1 MSALEQLFAS
11 AELDVVIPDTSIEYP
26 PATPAD
32 DWLSRLKSETLERTQ
47 AFFDEQLQA
56 LLTVRIEQP
65 STSTSRDAAH
75 PPKDLLVFLSH
86 LQISLEATYISS
98 VPVGSSSPE
107 TPRTA
112 RLSAPPRTASLAK
125 LNARSAHPPIFPPNT
140 PNPTPSSAE
149 TDKRYLKSEGTLLL
163 ASIWGQNSSEDSQE
177 GFSLLWSEEEEM
189 WVVVYRLALT
199 VSFLR
204 LAVSDPLLCLTVSA
218 TLRDRP
224 QTFSRANHPLA
235 LFLAS
240 VDFLPSATAPASPT
254 SPTAANGISATDAPP
269 PPPTLSG
276 LPEINLLEGLA
287 AGPAFNSAAL
297 SLPTARLGS
306 VSRLKL
312 FTLPALPPRT
322 PLPAPSMS
330 PMTATGRSQVSSSGA
345 APATLRKSF
354 RKTLRTVS
362 GFRVR
367 MRTVFVPSVLLPLT
381 GAQSTDEE
389 TDEERDRLEA
399 GTDERTVVLCVELE
413 NSGESGRMVGFEVE
427 KVDVKVGGG
436 DDAGARAVLVG
447 WGNEGGKDNGSVFPM
462 RVGASEQYNLLYA
475 VSFLRSPDEALAMG
489 LIKDSGAQEM
499 LQRAVTIGIFGRPYL
514 ASSPSSSSSS
524 PPTTPTAAS
533 SSSSGLSYPTN
544 VFCSKW
550 NCVLDLSS
558 QPHPEP
564 EDVPEDGDFTLT
576 IPSVLPEPASPFP
589 SAPRIRPDSMVSI
602 PRDSP
607 PPFPTPQTANPT
619 KRHTLPGGQPIVAA
633 RALGMKTAGPNKN
646 YRASTSMLNPLNSA
660 KEQVP
665 PVPPLPLRSSS
676 FNNTQYTPPS
686 QTAVAQMPRSPTTY
700 ATPPRLQVDLDYQ
713 SPIPMTPAYPAYPT
727 RSAAPPTPP
736 GVMAASH
743 TQGVGAGPMGRS
755 VEIRRERGMAMGI
768 GAVGVPPTPGPVVS
782 VGGGV
787 GGGFFGLGASASES
801 GGFRE
806 EDEYEHEGRGHDRD
820 EPGAVRSGEAIVVS
834 VGLVASGV
842 RRLGGNLGK
851 TLDGKQG
858 DELHRIYPL
867 DRFTLDVF
875 VFNQSEWTRRFEV
888 TCPDRR
894 RGRGR
899 SLNLNPGEKTPSP
912 GIVPLDNRVRIGP
925 LLPAACQ
932 SVRMEFLAVTPGV
945 HSITTLTLTDVESGY
960 SMNLRSVMDIVVH
973 EPGDV

>member
-11 AELDVVIPDTSIEYP
+11 AELDVVVPDTSLEYP

-56 LLTVRIEQP
+56 LLTVRIDQP
-65 STSTSRDAAH
+65 STSNSRDAAH
-75 PPKDLLVFLSH
+75 PPKDVLSFLSH

-98 VPVGSSSPE
+98 VPVGPSAPD

-112 RLSAPPRTASLAK
+112 RLSAPPRTASLAAK

-163 ASIWGQNSSEDSQE
+163 ASIWGQNASDDSQE
-177 GFSLLWSEEEEM
+177 AFTLLWSEEEEM
-189 WVVVYRLALT
+189 WVAVYRLALT
-199 VSFLR
+199 VAFLR

-224 QTFSRANHPLA
+224 QTLSRPNHPLA

-240 VDFLPSATAPASPT
+240 VDFLPAATAPASPT
-254 SPTAANGISATDAPP
+254 SPTATNGIPGADAPP
-269 PPPTLSG
+269 TEPMLSG
-276 LPEINLLEGLA
+276 LPEINLLEGLG
-287 AGPAFNSAAL
+287 AGPSFAPAAL
-297 SLPTARLGS
+297 GLPTARLGS

-312 FTLPALPPRT
+312 FTLQPLAPRT
-322 PLPAPSMS
+322 PPPAPSPS
-330 PMTATGRSQVSSSGA
+330 PLTAIGRSQSQLSASGPG
-345 APATLRKSF
+345 PATLRKSF
-354 RKTLRTVS
+354 RKTLPTVS

-381 GAQSTDEE
+381 ETQTTDEEAE

-413 NSGESGRMVGFEVE
+413 NSGESGRTVGFEVE
-427 KVDVKVGGG
+427 KVDVKIGGN

-447 WGNEGGKDNGSVFPM
+447 WGNVGGKDSGSVFPM

-499 LQRAVTIGIFGRPYL
+499 SQRAVTICIFGRPYL
-514 ASSPSSSSSS
+514 ASSPSSSF

-533 SSSSGLSYPTN
+533 SSSPSYPTRT
-544 VFCSKW
+544 FCSKW

-564 EDVPEDGDFTLT
+564 EDDPQDGDVQLQ

-589 SAPRIRPDSMVSI
+589 STPRVRSDSLI
-602 PRDSP
+602 NLLSP
-607 PPFPTPQTANPT
+607 PPSTTPLSATPV
-619 KRHTLPGGQPIVAA
+619 KRHTLPGGQAIVAA
-633 RALGMKTAGPNKN
+633 RALGLKSVGTGQG
-646 YRASTSMLNPLNSA
+646 YRASTSMLNPLNNA
-660 KEQVP
+660 NKERDAP
-665 PVPPLPLRSSS
+665 PHPPRSSS
-676 FNNTQYTPPS
+676 YNNNQYTPPS
-686 QTAVAQMPRSPTTY
+686 VSALAHTLPRSPTTY
-700 ATPPRLQVDLDYQ
+700 QAPRLSVDPDYQ
-713 SPIPMTPAYPAYPT
+713 PPIPMTPAYPSYPT
-727 RSAAPPTPP
+727 RSAMPPTPP
-736 GVMAASH
+736 AVMAHSH
-743 TQGVGAGPMGRS
+743 SQGGVGGGMVGRS
-755 VEIRRERGMAMGI
+755 VEIRRERGMAMGT
-768 GAVGVPPTPGPVVS
+768 GAMGVPPTPGPVVS
-782 VGGGV
+782 VGGG
-787 GGGFFGLGASASES
+787 GGGFYGLGSSASASDLAIH
-801 GGFRE
+801 RE
-806 EDEYEHEGRGHDRD
+806 EDEYEYEHEHEHETDGGQHA
-820 EPGAVRSGEAIVVS
+820 PVRTGEAIVVS

-842 RRLGGNLGK
+842 RRVGENLGK
-851 TLDGKQG
+851 TLDGTRGG

-867 DRFTLDVF
+867 DHFTLDVF

-888 TCPDRR
+888 SCPDRR
-894 RGRGR
+894 RGRAR
-899 SLNLNPGEKTPSP
+899 NPGEKAPSP

-973 EPGDV
+973 DIGDV

>member
-1 MSALEQLFAS
+1 MSALEQLFGS
-11 AELDVVIPDTSIEYP
+11 AELDLVIPDTSIEYP

-32 DWLSRLKSETLERTQ
+32 DWLSRLKSETLERSQ

-56 LLTVRIEQP
+56 LLTVRLEQP
-65 STSTSRDAAH
+65 PASNSRDAAH

-98 VPVGSSSPE
+98 VPVGPSVPE

-112 RLSAPPRTASLAK
+112 KLSAPPRTASLAK
-125 LNARSAHPPIFPPNT
+125 LSARSAHPPIFPPNT
-140 PNPTPSSAE
+140 PNPTPASAE

-177 GFSLLWSEEEEM
+177 GFSLLWSEEEER

-204 LAVSDPLLCLTVSA
+204 LAVNDPLLCLTISA
-218 TLRDRP
+218 TLRERP
-224 QTFSRANHPLA
+224 QTFARANHPLA

-240 VDFLPSATAPASPT
+240 VDFLPTDTATAPASPT
-254 SPTAANGISATDAPP
+254 SPAAPNGISATDASPP
-269 PPPTLSG
+269 EPRLSG

-287 AGPAFNSAAL
+287 AGPAFNSAGL
-297 SLPTARLGS
+297 GLPTARLGS

-312 FTLPALPPRT
+312 FTLPALQQRT
-322 PLPAPSMS
+322 PLPSPSS
-330 PMTATGRSQVSSSGA
+330 TPMTAVGRSQLSSSG

-399 GTDERTVVLCVELE
+399 GTDERTIVLCVELE
-413 NSGESGRMVGFEVE
+413 NSGDSGRMVGFEVE

-436 DDAGARAVLVG
+436 DDAGARAILIG
-447 WGNEGGKDNGSVFPM
+447 WEGGGKDNGSVFPM
-462 RVGASEQYNLLYA
+462 RVGANEQYNLLYA

-499 LQRAVTIGIFGRPYL
+499 LQRSVTISIFGRPYV
-514 ASSPSSSSSS
+514 ASSPSFPTIATSSSSF
-524 PPTTPTAAS
+524 
-533 SSSSGLSYPTN
+533 SYPTN
-544 VFCSKW
+544 IFCSKW

-564 EDVPEDGDFTLT
+564 EDDHEDGDFTLI

-602 PRDSP
+602 SRDSP
-607 PPFPTPQTANPT
+607 PPFPSPQMTNPS

-633 RALGMKTAGPNKN
+633 RALGIKITGPNKN

-660 KEQVP
+660 KEPIP

-676 FNNTQYTPPS
+676 FNNSQRASPSPPP
-686 QTAVAQMPRSPTTY
+686 QTRSPTTY
-700 ATPPRLQVDLDYQ
+700 AAPPRLHVDLDHQ
-713 SPIPMTPAYPAYPT
+713 PPIPMTPAYPAYPT

-736 GVMAASH
+736 AVMAASH

-755 VEIRRERGMAMGI
+755 VEIRRERGTAMGI

-787 GGGFFGLGASASES
+787 GGGFFGLGPSVSEN
-801 GGFRE
+801 GAFRE
-806 EDEYEHEGRGHDRD
+806 EDEYEDEHRGHGGD
-820 EPGAVRSGEAIVVS
+820 EHAVRSGEAIVVS
-834 VGLVASGV
+834 VGLIASGV
-842 RRLGGNLGK
+842 RRAGGNLGK
-851 TLDGKQG
+851 TLDSGQG
-858 DELHRIYPL
+858 DKLHRIYPL

-899 SLNLNPGEKTPSP
+899 SLSLNTEEKTPSP
-912 GIVPLDNRVRIGP
+912 GIVPLDNRVRVGP

-973 EPGDV
+973 EPGDI

>member
-11 AELDVVIPDTSIEYP
+11 AELDVVVPDTSLEYP

-32 DWLSRLKSETLERTQ
+32 DWLSRLKSDTLERSQ

-56 LLTVRIEQP
+56 LLTVRVEQP
-65 STSTSRDAAH
+65 PTSSFTDAAH

-98 VPVGSSSPE
+98 VPVGPTSPE

-125 LNARSAHPPIFPPNT
+125 LSAQ
-140 PNPTPSSAE
+140 

-177 GFSLLWSEEEEM
+177 GFTLLWSGEEEM
-189 WVVVYRLALT
+189 WVAVYKLALT

-204 LAVSDPLLCLTVSA
+204 LATGRKHYRVLIIHSHS
-218 TLRDRP
+218 
-224 QTFSRANHPLA
+224 
-235 LFLAS
+235 
-240 VDFLPSATAPASPT
+240 FLPRWTFLPAATAPASPT
-254 SPTAANGISATDAPP
+254 SPTAANGIPDASSAES
-269 PPPTLSG
+269 TLSG
-276 LPEINLLEGLA
+276 LPELNLLEGLA
-287 AGPAFNSAAL
+287 AGPAFNSAGL
-297 SLPTARLGS
+297 GLPTARLGS

-312 FTLPALPPRT
+312 FTLPPLPPRT
-322 PLPAPSMS
+322 PLPSPSPS
-330 PMTATGRSQVSSSGA
+330 PMTAIGRSQLSASGA

-381 GAQSTDEE
+381 SAQTADDEA
-389 TDEERDRLEA
+389 DEERDRLEA

-413 NSGESGRMVGFEVE
+413 NSGESGRTVGFEVE
-427 KVDVKVGGG
+427 RVDVKVGGG

-447 WGNEGGKDNGSVFPM
+447 WGNEGGKDSGSVFPM

-489 LIKDSGAQEM
+489 LIKDSGAQDM

-514 ASSPSSSSSS
+514 ASSS
-524 PPTTPTAAS
+524 PPTTPTTTS
-533 SSSSGLSYPTN
+533 SSSPTHTYPTN
-544 VFCSKW
+544 TFCSKW

-564 EDVPEDGDFTLT
+564 EDEFEDGD
-576 IPSVLPEPASPFP
+576 VV
-589 SAPRIRPDSMVSI
+589 APRIRSDSLINLVN
-602 PRDSP
+602 SP
-607 PPFPTPQTANPT
+607 PPISAGLQTANPT

-633 RALGMKTAGPNKN
+633 RALGIKGAGPKSG

-660 KEQVP
+660 KEHVP
-665 PVPPLPLRSSS
+665 PVPPLPPRTSS
-676 FNNTQYTPPS
+676 FNSNSSGSQYTPPS
-686 QTAVAQMPRSPTTY
+686 VSAAAQMPRSPTTY
-700 ATPPRLQVDLDYQ
+700 GAPPRLSVDPEYVP
-713 SPIPMTPAYPAYPT
+713 PIPMTPAYPSYPT
-727 RSAAPPTPP
+727 RSALPPTPP
-736 GVMAASH
+736 AVMATSQ
-743 TQGVGAGPMGRS
+743 TQGMSGGSVGRS
-755 VEIRRERGMAMGI
+755 VEIRREHGMVMGNS
-768 GAVGVPPTPGPVVS
+768 GGLPVPPTPGPVVS
-782 VGGGV
+782 VGGG
-787 GGGFFGLGASASES
+787 GGGFYGLGPSVSEHA
-801 GGFRE
+801 FRE
-806 EDEYEHEGRGHDRD
+806 EDEYEQDGNDNYRPEG
-820 EPGAVRSGEAIVVS
+820 EQLRSGEAIVVS

-842 RRLGGNLGK
+842 RRAGGNLGK
-851 TLDGKQG
+851 TLDGGGG

-867 DRFTLDVF
+867 DHFTLDVF
-875 VFNQSEWTRRFEV
+875 VFNQSEWTRRFE
-888 TCPDRR
+888 RR
-894 RGRGR
+894 RRV
-899 SLNLNPGEKTPSP
+899 P

-945 HSITTLTLTDVESGY
+945 HSITTLTLTDVESGF

>member
-1 MSALEQLFAS
+1 MSALEQLFGS
-11 AELDVVIPDTSIEYP
+11 AELDLVIPDTSIEYP

-32 DWLSRLKSETLERTQ
+32 DWLARLKSENLERSQ

-56 LLTVRIEQP
+56 LLTVRVEQP
-65 STSTSRDAAH
+65 PASNSRDAAH

-98 VPVGSSSPE
+98 VPVGPSVPE

-112 RLSAPPRTASLAK
+112 KLSAPPRTASLAK
-125 LNARSAHPPIFPPNT
+125 LSARSAHPPIFPPNT
-140 PNPTPSSAE
+140 PNPTPASAE

-177 GFSLLWSEEEEM
+177 GFSLLWSEEEGM

-204 LAVSDPLLCLTVSA
+204 LAVSDPLLCLTISA
-218 TLRDRP
+218 TLRERP

-240 VDFLPSATAPASPT
+240 VDFVPIATATAPASPT
-254 SPTAANGISATDAPP
+254 SPNAPNGTSVTDAPP
-269 PPPTLSG
+269 PEPTLSG

-287 AGPAFNSAAL
+287 AGPAFNSAGL
-297 SLPTARLGS
+297 GLPTARLGS

-312 FTLPALPPRT
+312 FTLPALPQRT
-322 PLPAPSMS
+322 PAASPSS
-330 PMTATGRSQVSSSGA
+330 TPMTAVSRSQLSSSG

-354 RKTLRTVS
+354 RKTLPHS
-362 GFRVR
+362 FRLSR
-367 MRTVFVPSVLLPLT
+367 AHAHS
-381 GAQSTDEE
+381 STDEE

-399 GTDERTVVLCVELE
+399 GTDERTIVLCVELE

-436 DDAGARAVLVG
+436 DDAGARAILIG
-447 WGNEGGKDNGSVFPM
+447 WEGGGKDNESVFPM
-462 RVGASEQYNLLYA
+462 RVAANEQYNMLYA
-475 VSFLRSPDEALAMG
+475 VSFIRSPDEALAMG

-499 LQRAVTIGIFGRPYL
+499 LQRSVTISIFGRPYV
-514 ASSPSSSSSS
+514 ASSSFTPTTPAATSSSSS
-524 PPTTPTAAS
+524 
-533 SSSSGLSYPTN
+533 LSYPTN
-544 VFCSKW
+544 IFCSKW

-564 EDVPEDGDFTLT
+564 EDDHEDGDFTLI

-607 PPFPTPQTANPT
+607 PPFPSPQTANPP
-619 KRHTLPGGQPIVAA
+619 KRHTLPGGQPIVVA
-633 RALGMKTAGPNKN
+633 RALGMKTTGPNKD

-660 KEQVP
+660 KEHVP
-665 PVPPLPLRSSS
+665 PIPPLPLRSSS
-676 FNNTQYTPPS
+676 FNNSQHASPSPSPS
-686 QTAVAQMPRSPTTY
+686 QTAPLQTRSPTTF
-700 ATPPRLQVDLDYQ
+700 AAPPRLQVDLDHQ
-713 SPIPMTPAYPAYPT
+713 PPIPMTPAYPAYPT

-736 GVMAASH
+736 AVMAASH

-768 GAVGVPPTPGPVVS
+768 GVPPTPGPVVS

-787 GGGFFGLGASASES
+787 GGGFLRARAEMNTTDEMET
-801 GGFRE
+801 RVE
-806 EDEYEHEGRGHDRD
+806 ECR
-820 EPGAVRSGEAIVVS
+820 AGEAVVVS
-834 VGLVASGV
+834 VGLIASGV
-842 RRLGGNLGK
+842 RRVGGNLGK
-851 TLDGKQG
+851 TLDSGQG
-858 DELHRIYPL
+858 DKLHRIYPL
-867 DRFTLDVF
+867 DHFTLDVF

-899 SLNLNPGEKTPSP
+899 SPSLNAEKTPSP